1 VLAEKERRVV
11 KLVDGLREPGLL
23 MMEEWTGFDV
33 EGLVM
38 MEGM

>member
-1 VLAEKERRVV
+1 LAEKERRLV
-11 KLVDGLREPGLL
+11 KLVGGLTEPGLL

-38 MEGM
+38 MEGI